1 MSDRTRSTSSKR
13 AASRPSPAKR
23 VASRRDAGWREVK
36 PAENKKDATAEGR
49 ERKRRRTR
57 PRKAKK
63 AEKSATKASK
73 DGREKKRGWGRRVS
87 PRVVILF
94 IVFAAC
100 AAFAFSP
107 LMRDIDAVS
116 KRKKVEAKLK
126 DEKATTEKL
135 QSQLKDAASKL
146 YVEQEARK
154 QRLVVPGET
163 LYLVTTDGDNHVS
176 YRVKNLQS
184 MEEAW
189 ERIRVMT
196 NSAGTLQEQSAPTP

>member
-1 MSDRTRSTSSKR
+1 LSDRTRSTSSKR
-13 AASRPSPAKR
+13 AASRPSPAKSG
-23 VASRRDAGWREVK
+23 APRRDAGWREVK
-36 PAENKKDATAEGR
+36 PAENKKDAAAEGR

-63 AEKSATKASK
+63 VEKSASKASK
-73 DGREKKRGWGRRVS
+73 DGKEKKRVWGRRVS
-87 PRVVILF
+87 PRVVILV

-126 DEKATTEKL
+126 DEKTTTEKL
-135 QSQLKDAASKL
+135 QRKLKDAASKL

-154 QRLVVPGET
+154 QRLVAPGET
-163 LYLVTTDGDNHVS
+163 LYLVTTDGDTHVS

-196 NSAGTLQEQSAPTP
+196 NSAGTRQEQSAPTP